1 MWISLL
7 KLMRLPSARLRLT
20 TAQACLD
27 GRNSRPSR
35 YPDSVAAPK
44 KRPTEYDRAD
54 VVVGIRFHKHKR
66 LTKAAWRRVD
76 PYRILSAGL
85 YRESKLIGL
94 FS

>member
-27 GRNSRPSR
+27 GRSSRPSR

-44 KRPTEYDRAD
+44 RLTEYDRAD

-66 LTKAAWRRVD
+66 FAKAAWRRVD

-85 YRESKLIGL
+85 YRESKLIEL